1 MDLQE
6 LKNTIEGSVL
16 LPGDGE
22 YATAATTFAGTGEP
36 AVAVRPSGAADVAAA
51 IGYAVANELVL
62 SVKSGGHSGPGFGT
76 NTGGVVIDMS
86 LAEVGR
92 GARRRGQ
99 DGPDRQSA
107 PPGVRSPTRCVSPAW
122 RSPRATPLSVGVGG
136 LTQGGGLGWMV
147 RKYGLA
153 IDNLVGAEIV
163 TADGQVRR
171 ASAEEN
177 QDLFWAIRGG
187 VGNVGVV
194 TAFDFAAAP
203 VRNVIA
209 GTIQYQRDDLQ
220 GLLRGW
226 RDAMRSAPEELTT
239 AFLIFP
245 AFGPEVPPGA
255 AAFVCYAGDDEQA
268 GMAAIEPLLRIGTV
282 KEHDVAS
289 KPYGDILEEAHPPP
303 GLKIVA
309 KNTYL
314 PEVSDELVT
323 AVDAQFGETGAGVV
337 FLRSLGGAMNRVA
350 ADATAFA
357 HRDSEALV
365 VAGMFMPADTPDAD
379 ADLIV
384 EKAWGPLAALG
395 RGAYP
400 GFTSTNTE
408 RDIADIFPA
417 ATHARLAGI
426 KAEYDPANLFNQNHN
441 VKPKA

>member
-16 LPGDGE
+16 LPSDGE
-22 YATAATTFAGTGEP
+22 YAVAATTYAGTGEP
-36 AVAVRPSGAADVAAA
+36 SVVVRPSGAADVTAA

-62 SVKSGGHSGPGFGT
+62 SVKSGGHSGVGFGT

-86 LAEVGR
+86 SLKSVEVLDAAARTVRIGSGATWGEVADALREPGLAITSG
-92 GARRRGQ
+92 
-99 DGPDRQSA
+99 D
-107 PPGVRSPTRCVSPAW
+107 T
-122 RSPRATPLSVGVGG
+122 LSVGVGG
-136 LTQGGGLGWMV
+136 LAQGGGLGWMV

-153 IDNLVGAEIV
+153 IDNLIGAEIV

-171 ASAEEN
+171 VSAEEN

-187 VGNVGVV
+187 AGNVGVV
-194 TAFDFAAAP
+194 TTFDFTAAP

-245 AFGPEVPPGA
+245 AFGPEIPPGA
-255 AAFVCYAGDDEQA
+255 AAFVCYADDDEQA

-303 GLKIVA
+303 GLKIAA

-314 PEVSDELVT
+314 PEVTDELIT

-357 HRDSEALV
+357 HRDSEGLV

-417 ATHARLAGI
+417 ATHTRLAEI
-426 KAEYDPANLFNQNHN
+426 KREYDPANLFNQNHN